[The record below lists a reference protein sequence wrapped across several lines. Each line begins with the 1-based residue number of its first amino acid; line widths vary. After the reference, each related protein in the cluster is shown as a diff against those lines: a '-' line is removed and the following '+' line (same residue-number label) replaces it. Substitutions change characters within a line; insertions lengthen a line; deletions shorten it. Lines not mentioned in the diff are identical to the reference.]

1 MLACVR
7 VCKCELRKCRAWRRI
22 HMLNML
28 FECHVAVRLARL
40 ESDLPYE
47 DIFCALVAT
56 IHFDVYTDISTTQ
69 AIWCIWS
76 IRNTLTMSFTIC
88 FRFFVSQ
95 RNSFAPFSW
104 PQETETMLLFLI
116 RSTTPLLV
124 HTAFFHIC
132 VLILH
137 RWTATSSKI
146 RTFFTQKTQNKIR
159 LNGSNERLQMQF
171 RCII

>member
-1 MLACVR
+1 
-7 VCKCELRKCRAWRRI
+7 
-22 HMLNML
+22 ML

-56 IHFDVYTDISTTQ
+56 IHFGVYTDISTTQ

-95 RNSFAPFSW
+95 RNSFAPFCDRKKQKQCCCFWFDQRLRFSFI
-104 PQETETMLLFLI
+104 QL
-116 RSTTPLLV
+116 
-124 HTAFFHIC
+124 FFHIC
-132 VLILH
+132 VLNLH

-146 RTFFTQKTQNKIR
+146 RTLFTQKTQNKIR
-159 LNGSNERLQMQF
+159 LNGSNERLQMLF

>member
-1 MLACVR
+1 
-7 VCKCELRKCRAWRRI
+7 
-22 HMLNML
+22 ML

-88 FRFFVSQ
+88 FRFFVSR
-95 RNSFAPFSW
+95 RNSFAPFLW

-116 RSTTPLLV
+116 RSTTPVLV
-124 HTAFFHIC
+124 HTAFFPYLCAQLAPMDGNKFKNPNFVH
-132 VLILH
+132 
-137 RWTATSSKI
+137 SKNS
-146 RTFFTQKTQNKIR
+146 KQNSIKWP
-159 LNGSNERLQMQF
+159 
-171 RCII
+171 

>member
-88 FRFFVSQ
+88 FRFFVSR
-95 RNSFAPFSW
+95 RNSFAPFCDRKKQKQCCCFWFDQRLRFSFI
-104 PQETETMLLFLI
+104 LLFSI
-116 RSTTPLLV
+116 FV
-124 HTAFFHIC
+124 C
-132 VLILH
+132 
-137 RWTATSSKI
+137 SSCTDERQQVRKSEL
-146 RTFFTQKTQNKIR
+146 FSLKKLKTK
-159 LNGSNERLQMQF
+159 F
-171 RCII
+171 D